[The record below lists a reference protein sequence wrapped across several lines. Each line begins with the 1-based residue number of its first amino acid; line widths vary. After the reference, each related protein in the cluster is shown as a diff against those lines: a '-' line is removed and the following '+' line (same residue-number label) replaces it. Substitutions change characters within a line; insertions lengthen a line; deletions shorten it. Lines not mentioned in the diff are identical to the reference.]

1 MKVGEDRLFKVVR
14 AAGPEV
20 EIAAVGTSC
29 RHQIAEATGRRARHW
44 AEILAEAL

>member
-1 MKVGEDRLFKVVR
+1 
-14 AAGPEV
+14 V

-29 RHQIAEATGRRARHW
+29 RHQIAEATGRKVRHW